1 MSDQQGVASPVQSC
15 ADPEPVA
22 FKRWSEDRI
31 RQGLTSSDASE
42 RIAALSMVMLPD
54 SPVDALV
61 VEIVRCAGLSRDD
74 ENALHIAAS
83 ALTLMRTPD
92 SQKVA
97 VDALALLARE
107 DMPLPTRICAAN
119 GFWLYKTVPVSA
131 WPAVAKMV
139 FADDS
144 LLRQVAFAA
153 ALPHAPAGASYIAVA
168 TAHAGP
174 HGWTTEGL
182 DLLGASAGGD
192 TRKQQQVESYVL
204 QSLEGAT
211 HLPLIVAGYSA
222 LARINPS
229 GAAIGAL
236 AQVAGRAPTPAE
248 AELALKALRQL
259 GESAKLAIPALV
271 AQLTATDDAE
281 REAQLCETLLA
292 LGVSQSEVPL
302 TRVVERVAHG
312 PDSAV
317 VAHCMLLGLHGR
329 AFAAA
334 APIVAKRFDV
344 ASEGLCRVLDA
355 VHEMLTGR
363 PLLVAPSP
371 SSR

>member
-1 MSDQQGVASPVQSC
+1 MSDQQGVASPVQPR
-15 ADPEPVA
+15 ADAEPVA

-144 LLRQVAFAA
+144 LLRQVA
-153 ALPHAPAGASYIAVA
+153 
-168 TAHAGP
+168 
-174 HGWTTEGL
+174 
-182 DLLGASAGGD
+182 
-192 TRKQQQVESYVL
+192 
-204 QSLEGAT
+204 
-211 HLPLIVAGYSA
+211 
-222 LARINPS
+222 
-229 GAAIGAL
+229 
-236 AQVAGRAPTPAE
+236 
-248 AELALKALRQL
+248 
-259 GESAKLAIPALV
+259 
-271 AQLTATDDAE
+271 
-281 REAQLCETLLA
+281 
-292 LGVSQSEVPL
+292 
-302 TRVVERVAHG
+302 
-312 PDSAV
+312 
-317 VAHCMLLGLHGR
+317 
-329 AFAAA
+329 
-334 APIVAKRFDV
+334 
-344 ASEGLCRVLDA
+344 
-355 VHEMLTGR
+355 
-363 PLLVAPSP
+363 
-371 SSR
+371 